1 MGARNCWIAV
11 LGVRWQGLARI
22 FGSLSFP
29 QRISFHEQYVEQ
41 QRGCTGF
48 QDGCLQEWAQATLGD
63 GAARRQC
70 CDLTFL
76 AARRGTVPG
85 GPVRHG
91 GLSKFRW
98 CPFPTTPGAVAQV
111 QPSPGPSSRVAS
123 QPWLK
128 VHRCGAMW
136 PAMQDQEKSDA
147 FELWRLVI
155 SSAGLATRL
164 GRILAATEDQKAI
177 RETWLHPWQE
187 KLLRRC
193 GAGRVPCWFQSLDE
207 CGGDC
212 TYPNFSGHRGAG
224 LQILLPAASGR
235 NSRIPCGQVIVLSP
249 RKLLC
254 PCSKWS
260 SSRRWRWKGWAAHP
274 SSRAWM
280 GLL

>member
-1 MGARNCWIAV
+1 MSSMWSSSVDALVFKTGAFRNGPRLPWETGQQGGSAV
-11 LGVRWQGLARI
+11 TLPFWRLGVAQ
-22 FGSLSFP
+22 
-29 QRISFHEQYVEQ
+29 
-41 QRGCTGF
+41 
-48 QDGCLQEWAQATLGD
+48 CL
-63 GAARRQC
+63 
-70 CDLTFL
+70 
-76 AARRGTVPG
+76 G

-98 CPFPTTPGAVAQV
+98 CPFPTTPGAVVQV

-136 PAMQDQEKSDA
+136 PAMQDQEKSV

-177 RETWLHPWQE
+177 RETWLHPSQE
-187 KLLRRC
+187 KLLRRS

-235 NSRIPCGQVIVLSP
+235 SSRIPCGQVIVLSP